1 MGCIRMLPLTD
12 VAKDIAEKEEGEY
25 KITWKQF
32 QEVEELQ
39 LDVLQPPHFTHS
51 LEQSIATQGNSVSRA
66 YSDVT
71 DLVAF
76 TTKCSQGESNVVP
89 IAITI
94 PSSTATTTTTT
105 NTNTNTSANT
115 SANTTIAFASFSS
128 SSYSSTS
135 SSSSSSPF
143 TISSDAASASPGAKR
158 VTGRNSV
165 QSTEVK
171 RPCTICKK
179 WFKNLEDHLWTHSPE
194 PRPHKCRA
202 GYTDGKPTCQY
213 VTMGFARVADRDR
226 HESKHYDGRFVCPF
240 GIENCRTGNERFGRL
255 DTFKRHLRTVHGKS
269 PASARSDGRCIST
282 APPLRLSARG
292 RPRPPR
298 RRHRIGKLQKSND
311 KLLCY
316 NCKKSYDGVQ
326 AFSGHLND
334 CTCALMHEW
343 EADESADFESDD
355 SD

>member
-1 MGCIRMLPLTD
+1 MPSSSSAQPIISHTQPQTPQSHLPP
-12 VAKDIAEKEEGEY
+12 DIQ
-25 KITWKQF
+25 TL
-32 QEVEELQ
+32 ELSPSLPVSSSSSSSSLSPRHLQ
-39 LDVLQPPHFTHS
+39 VDVLQPPHFTHS
-51 LEQSIATQGNSVSRA
+51 SEQSIATQRNSVSRA

-71 DLVAF
+71 DLVAS

-94 PSSTATTTTTT
+94 PSS
-105 NTNTNTSANT
+105 
-115 SANTTIAFASFSS
+115 
-128 SSYSSTS
+128 
-135 SSSSSSPF
+135 
-143 TISSDAASASPGAKR
+143 DAASASPGAKR

-165 QSTEVK
+165 RSTEVK

-269 PASARSDGRCIST
+269 SASARSDGRCIST

-298 RRHRIGKLQKSND
+298 RRHRIGNLQKSND